1 MLVSPLLEPLAP
13 EPEDPAEPLF
23 DRLLFVARPIT
34 SILSARFEAGSKLAR
49 TCVPSRIAAM
59 PAATGCPR
67 RRTCVCESTVSVT
80 PPADWSRVMLF

>member
-1 MLVSPLLEPLAP
+1 MLVSVLLLDFA
-13 EPEDPAEPLF
+13 F
-23 DRLLFVARPIT
+23 DFFDEVRPIT

-67 RRTCVCESTVSVT
+67 RRTWVCESTVSVT